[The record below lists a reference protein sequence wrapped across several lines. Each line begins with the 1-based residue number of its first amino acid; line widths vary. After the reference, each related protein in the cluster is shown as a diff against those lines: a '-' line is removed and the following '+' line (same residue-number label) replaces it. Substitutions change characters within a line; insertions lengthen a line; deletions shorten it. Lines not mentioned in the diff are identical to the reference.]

1 MNVERPFEI
10 STEREKYQRILP
22 VSLSQKVL
30 RSQND
35 KEPYPLDYFL
45 RLVSVNLSTQ

>member
-22 VSLSQKVL
+22 VSLSQMLEIQDFAPKITFFS
-30 RSQND
+30 RKN
-35 KEPYPLDYFL
+35 
-45 RLVSVNLSTQ
+45 VN